1 MEKNDIIS
9 DLSGVVAGTIVEASI
24 STVAPGI
31 GGILG
36 GAVAGNLVEKVFD
49 YVGKE
54 IKQRFLSK
62 REESRITN
70 VMDFAKKKIDKNL
83 QNNKKLRND
92 NFFKNIDEYSSAEE
106 ILEGTLLVA
115 QKEYEERKLQYIA
128 NLYANIAFDDS
139 ISCEM
144 ADKLLKISSELTYR
158 QLIILSVIGFAQTS
172 GVHRKSETYTNVS
185 GLNNVT
191 IASEIFDLY
200 RKSLVFSDQAILD
213 AAGINPSQLKLG
225 GYCALLY
232 NLMEL
237 PKFPFVDRCAIDV
250 LNFLGILMPTK

>member
-158 QLIILSVIGFAQTS
+158 QLIILSVIGFAS

-225 GYCALLY
+225 GYGALLY

>member
-115 QKEYEERKLQYIA
+115 QKEYEERK
-128 NLYANIAFDDS
+128 NFNT
-139 ISCEM
+139 
-144 ADKLLKISSELTYR
+144 LLIYM
-158 QLIILSVIGFAQTS
+158 LILPLMTLSAVKWQ
-172 GVHRKSETYTNVS
+172 
-185 GLNNVT
+185 
-191 IASEIFDLY
+191 
-200 RKSLVFSDQAILD
+200 
-213 AAGINPSQLKLG
+213 IN
-225 GYCALLY
+225 Y
-232 NLMEL
+232 
-237 PKFPFVDRCAIDV
+237 
-250 LNFLGILMPTK
+250 

>member
-92 NFFKNIDEYSSAEE
+92 NFFKNIDEYSSA
-106 ILEGTLLVA
+106 
-115 QKEYEERKLQYIA
+115 
-128 NLYANIAFDDS
+128 
-139 ISCEM
+139 
-144 ADKLLKISSELTYR
+144 
-158 QLIILSVIGFAQTS
+158 
-172 GVHRKSETYTNVS
+172 
-185 GLNNVT
+185 
-191 IASEIFDLY
+191 
-200 RKSLVFSDQAILD
+200 
-213 AAGINPSQLKLG
+213 
-225 GYCALLY
+225 
-232 NLMEL
+232 
-237 PKFPFVDRCAIDV
+237 
-250 LNFLGILMPTK
+250 